1 MTIQANFRRIFKT
14 NKRLLQKRNHYF
26 EFGLDIKPFKAYDF
40 MNLELT
46 ADVIYN
52 YQKYRRVSGC
62 RIQQQLLPLTLL
74 KVLQN
79 TTRKLITDLQ
89 LAQSTELTT
98 SFQSILWLIICTKQ
112 MTWVGWV

>member
-1 MTIQANFRRIFKT
+1 
-14 NKRLLQKRNHYF
+14 
-26 EFGLDIKPFKAYDF
+26 

-46 ADVIYN
+46 AVIYN

-62 RIQQQLLPLTLL
+62 RIRNNAFTFDFYS
-74 KVLQN
+74 KYCKMTKKERIN
-79 TTRKLITDLQ
+79 YGFE

-112 MTWVGWV
+112 MTLRVGLKILIS